1 MSHDH
6 PILQVQPG
14 SGVMIMKASPGIR
27 FSGRVMMTEWHR
39 RRPLGMKTRLRIQ
52 LR

>member
-1 MSHDH
+1 
-6 PILQVQPG
+6 
-14 SGVMIMKASPGIR
+14 MKASPGIG
-27 FSGRVMMTEWHR
+27 FSGRVMMMTEWHR